1 VNDNI
6 SLKAAEKKSFRMLSL
21 DGTMDIFAGCVV
33 LQFALLPLL
42 NRFLGSF
49 LAWAGNIAFLALAFL
64 AFWLFRKYVST
75 PRIGEVRFGL
85 TPKTKTMRFKTY
97 GVFLGIVLIVILE
110 FKYGAGLGWV
120 SKGISALIP
129 LGVFSFMAYILEYPL
144 LYLYGALAALSVL
157 ISEWFKFHV
166 GLAPF
171 GTPITYG
178 VMGGIIVLIGLFKL
192 VRFLHHYPVP
202 TGEPAS
208 LEESHGG

>member
-1 VNDNI
+1 MNDTI
-6 SLKAAEKKSFRMLSL
+6 SLKAAEKKSLQMLFL

-42 NRFLGSF
+42 KGFLGGF
-49 LAWAGNIAFLALAFL
+49 WAAAGNIAFLALAFL

-75 PRIGEVRFGL
+75 PRIGEVRFGF
-85 TPKTKTMRFKTY
+85 TPKSKAMKSKLY
-97 GVFLGIVLIVILE
+97 GVYLGLILILLLE
-110 FKYGAGLGWV
+110 FKYGAGLGWI

-129 LGVFSFMAYILEYPL
+129 LGVFSFLAFMLEYPL

-157 ISEWFKFHV
+157 ISEWLKLHAA
-166 GLAPF
+166 LLPF

-178 VMGGIIVLIGLFKL
+178 VMGGIIVLIGLVKL

-202 TGEPAS
+202 TGEPATV
-208 LEESHGG
+208 EVSHAG